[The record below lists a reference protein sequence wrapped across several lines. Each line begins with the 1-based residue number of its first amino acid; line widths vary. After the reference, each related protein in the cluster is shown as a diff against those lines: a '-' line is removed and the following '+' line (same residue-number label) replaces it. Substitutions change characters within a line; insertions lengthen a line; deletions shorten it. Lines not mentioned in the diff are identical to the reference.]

1 MPHAFARGCVE
12 RMATLEI
19 DSLTKSYGDVRA
31 LRPPARA
38 ARPGPPCGSVA
49 ATAAGTTTPRR
60 TARGAL
66 AADGGEVRWEGR
78 PLDLAA
84 RRRIGYM
91 PEERG
96 LYPRMKVGEQLVYLA
111 RLHGLSAAAAK
122 DAMERWTTTLG
133 VEARRGDEVQ
143 KLSLGNQQRVQL
155 AAALTHDPELLVLDE
170 PFSGL
175 DPVAVDVMSGV
186 LRDRAQAGVPVVFS
200 SHQLDL
206 VERLC
211 DRVGIIKDG
220 AMVEVGTID
229 ELRRTE
235 QERWVVDGP
244 PGATWIGAVPDARA
258 VSLEGSRTVVELAPG
273 PTGDGTRGVPGGREQ
288 AVLRAALAAGPV
300 HEFALVRP
308 SLTELYR
315 DVVSAEE
322 KPAATAA
329 ETVEVGA

>member
-1 MPHAFARGCVE
+1 
-12 RMATLEI
+12 MATLEI

-31 LRPPARA
+31 LRGTSFDVRA
-38 ARPGPPCGSVA
+38 GEIFGFVGSNG
-49 ATAAGTTTPRR
+49 AGKTTTMRIVL
-60 TARGAL
+60 GVL
-66 AADGGEVRWEGR
+66 AADGGEVRWDGR
-78 PLDLAA
+78 PIDLAA
-84 RRRIGYM
+84 RRRVGYM

-111 RLHGLSAAAAK
+111 RLHGLSGADAK
-122 DAMERWTTTLG
+122 DAMERWTRTLG
-133 VEARRGDEVQ
+133 VDARRGDEVQ

-155 AAALTHDPELLVLDE
+155 AAALTHDPDLLVLDE

-186 LRDRAQAGVPVVFS
+186 LRDRAEAGVPVVFS

-235 QERWVVDGP
+235 TERWVVDGP

-258 VSLEGSRTVVELAPG
+258 VSLEGSRTVVELTPG
-273 PTGDGTRGVPGGREQ
+273 ATGTDGTAGTVGAAGTAGREQ
-288 AVLRAALAAGPV
+288 AVLRAALAAGQV

-322 KPAATAA
+322 KPAGAAA
-329 ETVEVGA
+329 ETVGVGA

>member
-1 MPHAFARGCVE
+1 
-12 RMATLEI
+12 MATLEI
-19 DSLTKSYGDVRA
+19 DSLTKSYGAVRA
-31 LRPPARA
+31 LRGTSFDVRA
-38 ARPGPPCGSVA
+38 GEIFGFVGSNG
-49 ATAAGTTTPRR
+49 AGKTTTMRIVL
-60 TARGAL
+60 GVL

-111 RLHGLSAAAAK
+111 RLHGLSAAGAK

-133 VEARRGDEVQ
+133 VEARRDDEVQ

-186 LRDRAQAGVPVVFS
+186 LRDRADAGVPVVFS

-273 PTGDGTRGVPGGREQ
+273 GPPGAGTGDGTGGVPGGREQ